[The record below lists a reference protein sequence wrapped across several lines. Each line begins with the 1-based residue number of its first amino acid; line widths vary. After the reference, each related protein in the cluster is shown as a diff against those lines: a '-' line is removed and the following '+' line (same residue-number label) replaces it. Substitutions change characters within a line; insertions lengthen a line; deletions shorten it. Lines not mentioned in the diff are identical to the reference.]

1 MLPVKPPLLEILTE
15 EKSMAV
21 FLEGVLS
28 RILPGGWKQGLH
40 YEIRPHEGKSHLR
53 KSLPKKMRAY
63 AYFPRPVKV
72 LVIHDQDSN
81 DCRQLKN
88 DLQNLCE
95 QNSDNVPFVIR
106 IVCRE
111 LENWYLG
118 DFNAI
123 SKVYEDEAVLKQ
135 QNKAKYRDAD
145 RTHGSS
151 EMKKLVKN
159 FEKMEA
165 AARMSQYMD
174 IHKNRS
180 TSFQHFVSGIQKVIS
195 V

>member
-1 MLPVKPPLLEILTE
+1 
-15 EKSMAV
+15 MAV

-28 RILPGGWKQGLH
+28 RILPSDWKQGFH
-40 YEIRPHEGKSHLR
+40 YEIRPHEGKSHLK

-63 AYFPRPVKV
+63 AADFSRPVKV

-88 DLQNLCE
+88 DLQNLCA
-95 QNSDNVPFVIR
+95 QNSGNVPFVVR

-118 DFNAI
+118 DFYAM
-123 SKVYEDEAVLKQ
+123 SRAYKDKAVLKQ

-165 AARMSQYMD
+165 ARRMSQYMD

-180 TSFQHFVSGIQKVIS
+180 TSFQHFVSGIQKFIS
-195 V
+195 T